1 MKFAA
6 GLTVSGVIGFIVLEA
21 LKMVMPAVTV
31 WVIGILTILL
41 KIILIGIVIFVV
53 LSLLGIG
60 FFFYKRSQRA
70 EMEA

>member
-21 LKMVMPAVTV
+21 LKLVMPAVTV

-41 KIILIGIVIFVV
+41 KIILIGVVIFVV

>member
-6 GLTVSGVIGFIVLEA
+6 GLTVSGIIGFIVLEA
-21 LKMVMPAVTV
+21 LKLVMPAVTV

-41 KIILIGIVIFVV
+41 KIILIGVVIFVV

>member
-1 MKFAA
+1 MRFAA

-31 WVIGILTILL
+31 WIIGILTILL
-41 KIILIGIVIFVV
+41 KIVLIGVVIFVV
-53 LSLLGIG
+53 LALLGIG